1 MSSSSYVGYAAG
13 ISAVS
18 NIFQS
23 IAATS
28 ALKSQLKA
36 DTNAKITNASNT
48 VDTYAYQRELAI
60 ENINNL
66 NQVLGD
72 KMSERGLTRLKET
85 ALLKAA
91 SAETGT
97 TGGTTD
103 YATQEAFLTEQM
115 DKANIKAQGNQ
126 QLKQLYSNMESN
138 TLNTRNKIDSILI
151 GGGVSIETNPLLQGI
166 QGGLSIATN
175 TIGLL
180 PDSEKAKLFGIV
192 PEKNVLDNY
201 KSVLER

>member
-1 MSSSSYVGYAAG
+1 MNYTGYAAG
-13 ISAVS
+13 ISTIS
-18 NIFQS
+18 SIFQD

-28 ALKSQLKA
+28 AFKNKLQA
-36 DTNAKITNASNT
+36 DTNAKKTNATNT
-48 VDTYAYQRELAI
+48 VDTYTYQRELAV

-66 NQVLGD
+66 NNVLGN

-115 DKANIKAQGNQ
+115 DKANIQAQGNQ
-126 QLKQLYSNMESN
+126 QLTALYSGMESN
-138 TLNTRNKIDSILI
+138 TLNTRNKVDSILL
-151 GGGVSIETNPLLQGI
+151 GGGVDITTNPLISGI
-166 QGGLSIATN
+166 QGGLGIISN
-175 TIGLL
+175 TMSMI
-180 PDSEKAKLFGIV
+180 PASEQAKLFSIS
-192 PEKNVLDNY
+192 PDTNILDGY
-201 KSVLER
+201 KSVSERG